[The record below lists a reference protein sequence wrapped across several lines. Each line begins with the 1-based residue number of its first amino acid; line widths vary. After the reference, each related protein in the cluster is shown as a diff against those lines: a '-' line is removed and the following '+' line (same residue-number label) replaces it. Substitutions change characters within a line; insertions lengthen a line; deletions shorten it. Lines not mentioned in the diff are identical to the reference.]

1 MVQNKRKRPD
11 LTLQERKRI
20 ITRLLDARVGGEGV
34 FRLARG
40 ALTSTAKFFGTEITT
55 ISRIW
60 NRANENRNDPSIAT
74 YSG

>member
-1 MVQNKRKRPD
+1 MMQNKRKRPD

-40 ALTSTAKFFGTEITT
+40 ALTSTAKNFATCRQLFSSKTT
-55 ISRIW
+55 TRQFISTTMTKI
-60 NRANENRNDPSIAT
+60 
-74 YSG
+74 G